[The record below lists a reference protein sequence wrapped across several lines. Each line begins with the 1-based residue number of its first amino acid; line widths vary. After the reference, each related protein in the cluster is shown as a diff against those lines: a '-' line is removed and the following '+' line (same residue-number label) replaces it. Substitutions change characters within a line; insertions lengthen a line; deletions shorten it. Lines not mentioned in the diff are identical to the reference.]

1 MARLKKLSQ
10 DDFFVISDPELAR
23 GIDYRAAKGTEGI
36 ALFVMSSAK
45 SERAYVQLL
54 GRVGRYQE
62 PCLRFV
68 WNELDEVIDCYEQ
81 ALMLQKL

>member
-23 GIDYRAAKGTEGI
+23 GIDYGAAKGTGGI

-68 WNELDEVIDCYEQ
+68 WNELDEVIDCYE
-81 ALMLQKL
+81 

>member
-68 WNELDEVIDCYEQ
+68 WNELDEVIDYYEQ
-81 ALMLQKL
+81 ALTLQKL

>member
-1 MARLKKLSQ
+1 MKQLSQ
-10 DDFFVISDPELAR
+10 DDVFVIQDPELTR
-23 GIDYRAAKGTEGI
+23 GIDYRAAEGTRGI
-36 ALFVMSSAK
+36 ALLVMSSAK
-45 SERAYVQLL
+45 SERAYIQLL

>member
-1 MARLKKLSQ
+1 
-10 DDFFVISDPELAR
+10 
-23 GIDYRAAKGTEGI
+23 
-36 ALFVMSSAK
+36 MSSAK